1 MKILQLFPASI
12 FVLSCCNEAAQARNI
27 VTTNNGIA
35 IATTN
40 QSGLRRSL
48 VTYDANTSQQDVHQ
62 FSNLPNTI
70 RGFDDVALDSD
81 GDVVAFAIDAS
92 SGLVCSFNL
101 SARSSTRRGK
111 VSLQLIGCTTQRV
124 STSPFV
130 GIDAQRGTLVVS
142 GGTGGVSTFRYDT
155 STGRLSSRPTIR
167 NQSLNEIGHPSVT
180 LVSRNMAALCT
191 DTRSGFGITIAN
203 INQSS
208 RSLDR
213 SRSYLYVANG
223 PVTVQNPR
231 RNGSPT
237 VVNVPNGFEA
247 LTVDVN
253 SDRSIAV
260 FGGVIQNG
268 ARSAYLELDISD
280 PLNPKVVTMEV
291 VSGQGRGRITG
302 VASAGQDIFY
312 VFDDD
317 SSSIGHARIQQTL
330 LEDSEKTIC
339 SIPSPVA

>member
-1 MKILQLFPASI
+1 
-12 FVLSCCNEAAQARNI
+12 
-27 VTTNNGIA
+27 
-35 IATTN
+35 
-40 QSGLRRSL
+40 
-48 VTYDANTSQQDVHQ
+48 
-62 FSNLPNTI
+62 
-70 RGFDDVALDSD
+70 VALDSD
-81 GDVVAFAIDAS
+81 AMARQGGVVAFAIDAS

-101 SARSSTRRGK
+101 SARSSTRRGE
-111 VSLQLIGCTTQRV
+111 VPLQLIGCTTQRV

-167 NQSLNEIGHPSVT
+167 NQTLNEIGHPSVT
-180 LVSRNMAALCT
+180 LVSRNIAALCT

-213 SRSYLYVANG
+213 SRFFPVENTVNFKYTISPANFPCDSSMYFQNNGRSYLYVANG

-268 ARSAYLELDISD
+268 ARSAYLELDISN
-280 PLNPKVVTMEV
+280 PLNPRVVTMEV

-302 VASAGQDIFY
+302 IASAGQDIFY

-317 SSSIGHARIQQTL
+317 SSSIGHARIQQSL
-330 LEDSEKTIC
+330 LEDSELKDIL
-339 SIPSPVA
+339 SRVE